1 MKHVILSTTQKR
13 AVSNVPASS
22 QRKKCGVIKVR
33 IPEDELENLNR
44 HVARAGVS
52 REEFVRCVLTGAVI
66 METTPADYRLVL
78 RKLDEIQD
86 ALETA
91 TQANPQTVVNM
102 QLVSALQGVARTA
115 TAILKIMCPRA
126 YVAVPQEELH

>member
-1 MKHVILSTTQKR
+1 MKRVILSTTRKR
-13 AVSNVPASS
+13 TVSNVLASS

-52 REEFVRCVLTGAVI
+52 REEFVRRVLTGAVI
-66 METTPADYRLVL
+66 METPPADYRLVL

-91 TQANPQTVVNM
+91 IQANPQMVVNM
-102 QLVSALQGVARTA
+102 QLVSTLQGVAGTA
-115 TAILKIMCPRA
+115 TAMLKVICPRA